1 MGWRKGEVVIYVIIY
16 SVVAVAIY
24 TFVIALGIYKAHRV
38 NKQNYSYL
46 IELKELIEEIKNVI
60 KEEPKIMMS
69 NRQYKN
75 TSLDGVHV
83 EPYKE
88 TNSMSLSDLLNRK
101 PTDKEYE
108 EILDLI
114 VELIRDTYADYKFM
128 IAKAEKPTDTNFLQ
142 IESKYEDAPEMH
154 EKIFRKAI
162 DYGIEMRVLQEKF
175 AERVAAG
182 KVIDLGEDVVVITD
196 DGEYSLPTGI
206 SPINSGVE
214 GEVIRAIV
222 TFIHKDNYDEW
233 YKENIKKGN
242 K

>member
-1 MGWRKGEVVIYVIIY
+1 MVRRKGEITIYVIIY
-16 SVVAVAIY
+16 SVIIITIY
-24 TFVIALGIYKAHRV
+24 TLVITLGIYKAYKSS
-38 NKQNYSYL
+38 KQNYSYL
-46 IELKELIEEIKNVI
+46 IELKTIVEEIKNII
-60 KEEPKIMMS
+60 KEEPIVMTRS
-69 NRQYKN
+69 YEEINI
-75 TSLDGVHV
+75 
-83 EPYKE
+83 
-88 TNSMSLSDLLNRK
+88 MSLSDLINRK
-101 PTDKEYE
+101 PTDEEYE
-108 EILDLI
+108 EILGLI

-142 IESKYEDAPEMH
+142 IESRFEEAPEMH

-182 KVIDLGEDVVVITD
+182 GVIDLGEDVVVITD

-214 GEVIRAIV
+214 GGVIRAII
-222 TFIHKDNYDEW
+222 TFIHKDHYDEW
-233 YKENIKKGN
+233 YKENMEKGR

>member
-1 MGWRKGEVVIYVIIY
+1 MVRRKGEITIYVIIY
-16 SVVAVAIY
+16 SVIIITIY
-24 TFVIALGIYKAHRV
+24 TLVITLGIYKAYKSS
-38 NKQNYSYL
+38 KQNYSYL
-46 IELKELIEEIKNVI
+46 IELKTIVEEIKNII
-60 KEEPKIMMS
+60 KEEPIAMTR
-69 NRQYKN
+69 NYEEIN
-75 TSLDGVHV
+75 I
-83 EPYKE
+83 
-88 TNSMSLSDLLNRK
+88 MSLSDLINRK
-101 PTDKEYE
+101 PTDEEYE
-108 EILDLI
+108 EILGLI

-142 IESKYEDAPEMH
+142 IESRFEEAPEMH

-182 KVIDLGEDVVVITD
+182 GVIDLGEDVVVITD

-214 GEVIRAIV
+214 GGVIRAII
-222 TFIHKDNYDEW
+222 TFIHKDHYDEW
-233 YKENIKKGN
+233 YKENMEKGR

>member
-1 MGWRKGEVVIYVIIY
+1 MTR
-16 SVVAVAIY
+16 
-24 TFVIALGIYKAHRV
+24 
-38 NKQNYSYL
+38 NY
-46 IELKELIEEIKNVI
+46 EEINI
-60 KEEPKIMMS
+60 
-69 NRQYKN
+69 
-75 TSLDGVHV
+75 
-83 EPYKE
+83 
-88 TNSMSLSDLLNRK
+88 MSLSDLINRK
-101 PTDKEYE
+101 PTDEEYE
-108 EILDLI
+108 EILGLI

-142 IESKYEDAPEMH
+142 IESRFEEAPEMH

-182 KVIDLGEDVVVITD
+182 GVIDLGEDVVVITD

-214 GEVIRAIV
+214 GGVIRAII
-222 TFIHKDNYDEW
+222 TFIHKDHYDEW
-233 YKENIKKGN
+233 YKENMEKGR